1 MLVFSDIISGDE
13 LFSDGFDPQLVD
25 DIVYEIATK
34 QVTKT
39 DSDDFDIGANP
50 AEGEETEV
58 DVNTV
63 TVNNLVDAHQLM
75 ETSFDKKS
83 FQIWI
88 KGYMKAVK
96 AHLEEND
103 PDRVKDFMSGA
114 AKMVKKIL
122 GNFKE
127 YQFFTG
133 ESMDAEG
140 SVGFLFY
147 KEDGITPYFW
157 FFKDGVKSEKV

>member
-58 DVNTV
+58 DVNSV

-140 SVGFLFY
+140 SIGFLFY

-157 FFKDGVKSEKV
+157 FFKDGLKSEKV